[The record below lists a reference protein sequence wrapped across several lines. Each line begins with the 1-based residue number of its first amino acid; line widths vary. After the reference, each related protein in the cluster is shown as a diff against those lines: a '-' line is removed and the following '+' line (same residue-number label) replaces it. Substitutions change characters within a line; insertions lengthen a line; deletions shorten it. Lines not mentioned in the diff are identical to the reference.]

1 MRASIEHIHIYQEK
15 YSRPQRSA
23 VAHGINWRLVFICQG
38 YLQQTLSIACSDF
51 KRYYDRIVRSA
62 ASLALQR
69 LGIPLSSIISM
80 LDTIRR
86 MAHRVRTESGD
97 SNLKYGGE
105 TITKE
110 FKNFMMGICQVNRC
124 APQLWSII
132 SSIVFSLLRT
142 QGLGIHFV
150 NYFTMEIAKLV
161 GLSYIDDCDMIQS
174 DNDIE
179 STHSQ
184 IKLAIS

>member
-1 MRASIEHIHIYQEK
+1 M
-15 YSRPQRSA
+15 
-23 VAHGINWRLVFICQG
+23 
-38 YLQQTLSIACSDF
+38 
-51 KRYYDRIVRSA
+51 
-62 ASLALQR
+62 
-69 LGIPLSSIISM
+69 
-80 LDTIRR
+80 
-86 MAHRVRTESGD
+86 
-97 SNLKYGGE
+97 
-105 TITKE
+105 TKE
-110 FKNFMMGICQVNRC
+110 FKHFIMGLCQRNGC

-150 NYFTMEIAKLV
+150 KYFTMEIAKLV